1 MINTLIGL
9 FSLITM
15 LALTGIMVLL
25 FGWFI
30 VFTVSFVIDKVKEIK
45 EKKLL

>member
-25 FGWFI
+25 FVWLM
-30 VFTVSFVIDKVKEIK
+30 VFTVDAAINKVKKIK
-45 EKKLL
+45 EKK